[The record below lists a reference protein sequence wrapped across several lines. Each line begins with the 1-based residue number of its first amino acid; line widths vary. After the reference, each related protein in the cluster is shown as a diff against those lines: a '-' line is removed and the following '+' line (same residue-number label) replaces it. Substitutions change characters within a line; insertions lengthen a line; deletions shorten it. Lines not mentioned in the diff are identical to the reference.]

1 MLVSLACHMRRINMI
16 AGRVFSVADWVNAEW
31 EKNIVSEYVK
41 FGWILGHEALG
52 NYIKSQNI
60 GVIKT

>member
-1 MLVSLACHMRRINMI
+1 MRRINMI